1 MKLTG
6 LPPLPQ
12 LKHLHMPF
20 DRETLKDGVMTKD
33 LLGLVEPGFQARGVD
48 SEEFLDEIAKRLAD
62 KLG

>member
-1 MKLTG
+1 MQFGQALEDASLDT
-6 LPPLPQ
+6 
-12 LKHLHMPF
+12 MNA
-20 DRETLKDGVMTKD
+20 GVMTKD

>member
-1 MKLTG
+1 MQFGQALEDAS
-6 LPPLPQ
+6 L
-12 LKHLHMPF
+12 
-20 DRETLKDGVMTKD
+20 ETLKDGVMTKD